1 MTLFTILE
9 KRTESGQGSKK
20 GREKYTAPKDSP
32 KKKGAVKA
40 KKSRVRIYP
49 TIADAL
55 RLGKVGE
62 MFSTEGADRVYVI
75 SKADWGSKSKG
86 KIAKGFTP
94 GSSTPGSDFK
104 SMKAHAVRTMLKH
117 GTTKSARLEKLYGPG
132 AKNKIKNS
140 KKAAAVKKGK

>member
-9 KRTESGQGSKK
+9 TRGESGQGSKK

-40 KKSRVRIYP
+40 KKARVRIYS

-55 RLGKVGE
+55 RLGKVGD
-62 MFSTEGADRVYVI
+62 MFSTKGADRVYVI
-75 SKADWGSKSKG
+75 SMSDWGSKSKG

-94 GSSTPGSDFK
+94 GSSTPSSDFK
-104 SMKAHAVRTMLKH
+104 SMKAHSVRTMLKH
-117 GTTKSARLEKLYGPG
+117 GATKSDRLDKLYGPG
-132 AKNKIKNS
+132 AKDKIKNS
-140 KKAAAVKKGK
+140 KKAAVKKGE